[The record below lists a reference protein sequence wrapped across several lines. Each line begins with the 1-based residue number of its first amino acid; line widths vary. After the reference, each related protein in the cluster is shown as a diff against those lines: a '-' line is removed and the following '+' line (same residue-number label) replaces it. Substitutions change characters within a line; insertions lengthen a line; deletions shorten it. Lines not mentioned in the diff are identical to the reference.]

1 MFGPPGVAYVYL
13 VYGMHDCLNVV
24 TGPDGDAAAVL
35 IRAAEPVAGQAAM
48 AAARAD
54 HRAARR
60 GRAMAAVVATSRV
73 ASGPGVLC
81 AALSIDR
88 GLTGTDL
95 LDPTSPLRLELPAD
109 PLPEERIG
117 RSARVGIAY
126 AAEPW
131 RSRPWRLFDRSS
143 PSVSGPVAARRG

>member
-24 TGPDGDAAAVL
+24 TEADGHAAAVL
-35 IRAAEPVAGQAAM
+35 IRAAEPVAGIAPMQ
-48 AAARAD
+48 AARAE
-54 HRAARR
+54 HRARR
-60 GRAMAAVVATSRV
+60 DRSEPAAVVATSRLV
-73 ASGPGVLC
+73 SGPGVLC

-95 LDPTSPLRLELPAD
+95 LDPGSPLRLELPAD
-109 PLPEERIG
+109 RLPDDRIG
-117 RSARVGIAY
+117 TSPRVGISY

-131 RSRPWRLFDRSS
+131 RSWPWRLFDRTSV
-143 PSVSGPVAARRG
+143 SVSGPVAARRG